1 MSRAAAAR
9 RPRYRER
16 VTAPDRP
23 SQAPL
28 SREQTLRIARLARL
42 ELSDEQADRLASQL
56 SGILDHVRELR
67 SLELDDVAPML
78 HPHDQFGE
86 PAPDEPAPGLA
97 VDVVR
102 RLAPRSEGPFIRVP
116 KVLGDGGGG
125 A

>member
-1 MSRAAAAR
+1 M
-9 RPRYRER
+9 
-16 VTAPDRP
+16 TAPDRP

-42 ELSDEQADRLASQL
+42 GLSEDQADRLASQL

-67 SLELDDVAPML
+67 SLGLDGVAPML

-86 PAPDEPAPGLA
+86 PAPDEPAPGFA

-102 RLAPRSEGPFIRVP
+102 RLAPHAEGPFIRVP